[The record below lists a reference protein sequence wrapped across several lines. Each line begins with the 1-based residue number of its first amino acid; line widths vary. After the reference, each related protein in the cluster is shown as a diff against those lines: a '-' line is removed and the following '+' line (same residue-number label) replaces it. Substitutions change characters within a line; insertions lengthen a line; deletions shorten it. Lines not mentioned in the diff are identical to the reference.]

1 MGLCSRFLKKKK
13 QAMNKNFSIP
23 LAIIAAGLIIGA
35 AVYFTRDAGT
45 PDNNDQDANA
55 VSSQNQEQ
63 KVPEITADDHI
74 LGNPDASISYFIYSD
89 LQCPYCRNFHS
100 TIKQIISDYVKN
112 GKVKIIFRHF
122 PLSSLHPKAEELA
135 QGAECSAK
143 IGGEQKFWDF
153 MDKLI
158 ETNSVDALETAGD
171 INIDK
176 NKFEE
181 CVKSGEFGQKII
193 RDTQAGIDN
202 GVQGTPHSI
211 IVKDGKPYPIVGAL
225 PYFMSDSQLYNA
237 LEEWQRKIAC
247 MDDGKTCGIKI
258 AVDKILSE

>member
-1 MGLCSRFLKKKK
+1 
-13 QAMNKNFSIP
+13 MNKNFSIP
-23 LAIIAAGLIIGA
+23 LAIIVAGLIIGG
-35 AVYFTRDAGT
+35 AVYFTRGAGAPNT
-45 PDNNDQDANA
+45 DDQDANT

-63 KVPEITADDHI
+63 KIPEITADDHV

-100 TIKQIISDYVKN
+100 TIKQIISDYVKD

-135 QGAECSAK
+135 QGAECAAK

-158 ETNSVDALETAGD
+158 EINSVDALETAGD
-171 INIDK
+171 MGIDK

-181 CVKSGEFGQKII
+181 CIKSGEFIQKVSQN
-193 RDTQAGIDN
+193 TQAGVDN

-225 PYFMSDSQLYNA
+225 PYSMSDPQLYNA
-237 LEEWQRKIAC
+237 LEEWQRKIVCLDDNKAC
-247 MDDGKTCGIKI
+247 GVKI
-258 AVDKILSE
+258 AIDKILSE